1 MYKEK
6 NPALSKKYCEKKA
19 DFLNKKKQTTGSGM
33 QNQSKKGAFSNEW
46 TEKVREATD
55 MVDLVSEYLT
65 LKKKGKNFLGLC
77 PFHQEKTPSF
87 SVSPEKGVYH
97 CFGCGKGG
105 DVFNFVMEVEHF
117 SFPEAL
123 RYLAR
128 KANIN
133 LPEKRDKK
141 EMDYYERLYQ
151 AVSVSQEYFRQSL
164 LNEKTSAEGWAYLNR
179 RGVAREMIEMFQM
192 GYAPMSWEGV
202 IDFGKRAGVSV
213 DALAIAGLAV
223 KKDSMLRIPTGT
235 GYYDRFRRRFTFP
248 IQNISGRIV
257 AFGGRAVNP
266 KDQPKYLNCPE
277 TPIYKKGKELFG
289 LAVTKE
295 EIRRTKTAILVEGY
309 IDLISL
315 YQRGI
320 LNVAA
325 ALGTAFTAEQAIL
338 LARFAENVLIIFD
351 RDAAGESAVFRA
363 VEHLYDAGL
372 NVQVVQLPPGDDPDS
387 FVRDHGKEGF
397 DALILQSMSYL
408 EFQKRRIGGNFG
420 ALVPSEQEKVLL
432 DLAGI
437 SNRMRDDGRSLLFLE
452 DAARILDF
460 DFRLL
465 ERYSRRLR
473 KSSAPAVEK
482 RQVAEPSD
490 LEGDFLALL
499 ISHPELL
506 AGSSGEWLE
515 YFAKPDAFSLFE
527 VLLERH
533 VQGLKIGFDV
543 LMTELPED
551 KFHPYLLV
559 LSQRDLGEAEPKQL
573 LKDYVNK
580 LTERKR
586 NQRVRELK
594 QLLMEAEKAADENRA
609 RELVSE
615 LDRIIR

>member
-1 MYKEK
+1 
-6 NPALSKKYCEKKA
+6 
-19 DFLNKKKQTTGSGM
+19 M
-33 QNQSKKGAFSNEW
+33 QNQAKKGNLSNEW

-55 MVDLVSEYLT
+55 IVDLVSEYLT

-97 CFGCGKGG
+97 CFGCSKGG
-105 DVFNFVMEVEHF
+105 DIFNFVMEVEHL
-117 SFPEAL
+117 SFPETL

-128 KANIN
+128 KANIS

-141 EMDYYERLYQ
+141 EMDYYEKLYF
-151 AVSVSQEYFRQSL
+151 AVSAAQEYFRESL

-179 RGVAREMIEMFQM
+179 RGVTREMIETFQI

-202 IDFGKRAGVSV
+202 IDFGKKKGVAMDS
-213 DALAIAGLAV
+213 LAIAGLAV

-295 EIRRTKTAILVEGY
+295 EIRKSKTAILVEGY

-338 LARFAENVLIIFD
+338 LARFAENVIIIFD

-363 VEHLYDAGL
+363 VENLYDAGL

-397 DALILQSMSYL
+397 DELIKQSLSYL
-408 EFQKRRIGGNFG
+408 EFQKKRIGGTLK
-420 ALVPSEQEKVLL
+420 ALPPSEQEKVLL
-432 DLAGI
+432 ELAGI
-437 SNRMRDDGRSLLFLE
+437 SNRMRDDARSVLFLQE
-452 DAARILDF
+452 AAQIMDF
-460 DFRLL
+460 DFRLM
-465 ERYSRRLR
+465 ERYSKRLR
-473 KSSAPAVEK
+473 KASAPAAEK
-482 RQVAEPSD
+482 GQLSAPSD

-499 ISHPELL
+499 ISKPELL

-515 YFAKPDAFSLFE
+515 YFSKPDSFSLFE
-527 VLLERH
+527 TLLERH

-551 KFHPYLLV
+551 KFHSYLLV
-559 LSQRDLGEAEPKQL
+559 LSQRDMGDADSKQL
-573 LKDYVNK
+573 LTDYVNK
-580 LTERKR
+580 LSDRKK

-594 QLLMEAEKAADENRA
+594 QLLMQAEKSSDENRA

-615 LDRIIR
+615 LDKIIR

>member
-1 MYKEK
+1 MQ
-6 NPALSKKYCEKKA
+6 N
-19 DFLNKKKQTTGSGM
+19 NKKGSVSG
-33 QNQSKKGAFSNEW
+33 EW
-46 TEKVREATD
+46 VDKVREATD
-55 MVDLVSEYLT
+55 VVDIVSEYLT

-105 DVFNFVMEVEHF
+105 DVFNFVMDLEHF

-128 KANIN
+128 KANID
-133 LPEKRDKK
+133 LPDKRDKK
-141 EMDYYERLYQ
+141 ELDYYEKLYL
-151 AVSVSQEYFRQSL
+151 AVSVAQDYFRESL
-164 LNEKTSAEGWAYLNR
+164 EDEKISGEGWFYLNR
-179 RGVAREMIEMFQM
+179 RGVTREMIDTFQI
-192 GYAPMSWEGV
+192 GYAPMFWEGM
-202 IDFGKRAGVSV
+202 IDYGKKKGISL
-213 DALAIAGLAV
+213 DTLTIAGLAV
-223 KKDSMLRIPTGT
+223 KKDSMLRIPTQSGH
-235 GYYDRFRRRFTFP
+235 YDRFRRRFIFP

-289 LAVTKE
+289 LAITKE
-295 EIRRTKTAILVEGY
+295 EIRKSKTAILVEGY

-320 LNVAA
+320 FNVAA
-325 ALGTAFTAEQAIL
+325 SLGTAFTAEQAIL
-338 LARFAENVLIIFD
+338 LARFAENVIIIFD

-397 DALILQSMSYL
+397 DELLKQTLTYL
-408 EFQKRRIGGNFG
+408 EFRKKQVGSFG
-420 ALVPSEQEKVLL
+420 TLSASEQEKVLL

-437 SNRMRDDGRSLLFLE
+437 ANRMRDDARSLLFLE
-452 DAARILDF
+452 GSAKMMDF

-465 ERYSRRLR
+465 ERYVKRLR
-473 KSSAPAVEK
+473 KANDQ
-482 RQVAEPSD
+482 QVAKSEIAGPSD
-490 LEGDFLALL
+490 MEGDFLALL

-515 YFAKPDAFSLFE
+515 FFSKADSYALFE
-527 VLLERH
+527 TLLERH
-533 VQGLKIGFDV
+533 VQGGKIGFDV
-543 LMTELPED
+543 LMSELPEE
-551 KFHPYLLV
+551 KFHSYLLV

-573 LKDYVNK
+573 LSDYVNR
-580 LTERKR
+580 LNERKK
-586 NQRVRELK
+586 NQRIKELK
-594 QLLMEAEKAADENRA
+594 HLLMEAEKAADEARA
-609 RELVSE
+609 KELTSE
-615 LDRIIR
+615 LDKIFR

>member
-1 MYKEK
+1 
-6 NPALSKKYCEKKA
+6 
-19 DFLNKKKQTTGSGM
+19 M
-33 QNQSKKGAFSNEW
+33 QNQTKKGNLSNEW

-55 MVDLVSEYLT
+55 IVDLVSEYLT

-133 LPEKRDKK
+133 LPEKRDKQ
-141 EMDYYERLYQ
+141 EPDYYERLYL
-151 AVSVSQEYFRQSL
+151 AVSTAQEYFRESL
-164 LNEKTSAEGWAYLNR
+164 MDTKRAAEGWAYLNR
-179 RGVAREMIEMFQM
+179 RGVTREMIDTFQI
-192 GYAPMSWEGV
+192 GYAPMNWEG
-202 IDFGKRAGVSV
+202 IIEFGRKRGVTMDS
-213 DALAIAGLAV
+213 LAIAGLAV
-223 KKDSMLRIPTGT
+223 KKDSMLRIPTGS

-295 EIRRTKTAILVEGY
+295 EIRRSKTAILVEGY

-325 ALGTAFTAEQAIL
+325 ALGTAFTAEQAVL
-338 LARFAENVLIIFD
+338 LARFAENVVIIFD

-363 VEHLYDAGL
+363 VENLYDAGL

-397 DALILQSMSYL
+397 DGLIKQAMSYL
-408 EFQKRRIGGNFG
+408 EFQKKRVGGS
-420 ALVPSEQEKVLL
+420 LRTLSPSEQEKVLL

-437 SNRMRDDGRSLLFLE
+437 SNRMRDDARSLLFLE
-452 DAARILDF
+452 EAARILDF
-460 DFRLL
+460 DFRLM
-465 ERYSRRLR
+465 ERYSKRLR
-473 KSSAPAVEK
+473 KAGSLAAEK
-482 RQVAEPSD
+482 PQLAAPSD
-490 LEGDFLALL
+490 MEGDFLALL
-499 ISHPELL
+499 ISKPELL
-506 AGSSGEWLE
+506 AGSSAEWLE
-515 YFAKPDAFSLFE
+515 YFSKPESVALFE
-527 VLLERH
+527 ILLERH
-533 VQGLKIGFDV
+533 VQGQKIGFDV

-551 KFHPYLLV
+551 KFHSHLLV
-559 LSQRDLGEAEPKQL
+559 LSQRDLGEADSKQL
-573 LKDYVNK
+573 LSDYVNK
-580 LTERKR
+580 LASRKK

-615 LDRIIR
+615 LDKIIR

>member
-1 MYKEK
+1 
-6 NPALSKKYCEKKA
+6 
-19 DFLNKKKQTTGSGM
+19 M
-33 QNQSKKGAFSNEW
+33 QNQTKKGVLSNEW

-55 MVDLVSEYLT
+55 LVDLVSEYLT

-105 DVFNFVMEVEHF
+105 DIFNFVMEVEHF

-128 KANIN
+128 KANIS

-141 EMDYYERLYQ
+141 EMDYYEKLYH
-151 AVSVSQEYFRQSL
+151 AVSTAQDYFRESL
-164 LNEKTSAEGWAYLNR
+164 LDEKTSAEGWAYLNR
-179 RGVAREMIEMFQM
+179 RGVAREMIETFQI

-202 IDFGKRAGVSV
+202 IDFGKKNGVAIDS
-213 DALAIAGLAV
+213 LAIAGLAV
-223 KKDSMLRIPTGT
+223 KKDTMLRIPTGT

-277 TPIYKKGKELFG
+277 TPIYKKGKELYG
-289 LAVTKE
+289 LAITKE
-295 EIRRTKTAILVEGY
+295 EIRKTKTAILVEGY
-309 IDLISL
+309 IDLVSL

-325 ALGTAFTAEQAIL
+325 ALGTAFTAEQAVL
-338 LARFAENVLIIFD
+338 LARFAENVVIIFD

-363 VEHLYDAGL
+363 VENLYDAGL

-397 DALILQSMSYL
+397 DELLKQSVDFL
-408 EFQKRRIGGNFG
+408 HFKKKQIGVEVSSLPG
-420 ALVPSEQEKVLL
+420 VEQEKVFME
-432 DLAGI
+432 LAGI
-437 SNRMRDDGRSLLFLE
+437 SNRMRDEQRALEFLNQ
-452 DAARILDF
+452 AAHVLQADL
-460 DFRLL
+460 RLL
-465 ERYSRRLR
+465 ERHSRRFKKNAVTAAALG
-473 KSSAPAVEK
+473 APAP
-482 RQVAEPSD
+482 AD

-515 YFAKPDAFSLFE
+515 YFAKHDSFSLFE
-527 VLLERH
+527 VLLGRH
-533 VQGLKIGFDV
+533 VQGQKIGFDV

-559 LSQRDLGEAEPKQL
+559 LSQRDLGEADPKQL
-573 LKDYVNK
+573 LTDYVNK
-580 LTERKR
+580 LGERKK

-615 LDRIIR
+615 LDKIIR

>member
-1 MYKEK
+1 
-6 NPALSKKYCEKKA
+6 
-19 DFLNKKKQTTGSGM
+19 M
-33 QNQSKKGAFSNEW
+33 QNQAKKGNLSNEW

-55 MVDLVSEYLT
+55 LVDLVSEYLT

-105 DVFNFVMEVEHF
+105 DVFNFVMEVEHL
-117 SFPEAL
+117 SFPETL

-128 KANIN
+128 KANIT

-141 EMDYYERLYQ
+141 ELDYYERLYL
-151 AVSVSQEYFRQSL
+151 AVSTAQEYFRESL
-164 LNEKTSAEGWAYLNR
+164 MDEKTAAEGWAYLNR
-179 RGVAREMIEMFQM
+179 RGVIREMIDTFQI

-202 IDFGKRAGVSV
+202 IEFGRKKGVTMDS
-213 DALAIAGLAV
+213 LAIAGLAV

-277 TPIYKKGKELFG
+277 TPVYKKGKELFG

-295 EIRRTKTAILVEGY
+295 EIRKSKTAVLVEGY

-338 LARFAENVLIIFD
+338 LARFAENVIIIFD

-363 VEHLYDAGL
+363 VENLYDAGL

-387 FVRDHGKEGF
+387 FIRDHGKEGF
-397 DALILQSMSYL
+397 DQLIQQSLSYL
-408 EFQKRRIGGNFG
+408 EFQKKRIGG
-420 ALVPSEQEKVLL
+420 ALRVLPPSEQEKVLL
-432 DLAGI
+432 ELAGI
-437 SNRMRDDGRSLLFLE
+437 SNRMRDDARSLLFLE
-452 DAARILDF
+452 DAARTLDF
-460 DFRLL
+460 DFRLM
-465 ERYSRRLR
+465 ERYSKRLR
-473 KSSAPAVEK
+473 KASAPAAEK
-482 RQVAEPSD
+482 AQLAAPSD

-499 ISHPELL
+499 ISKPELL
-506 AGSSGEWLE
+506 AGSSGDWLE
-515 YFAKPDAFSLFE
+515 YFSKPDSFSLFE
-527 VLLERH
+527 TLLERH

-543 LMTELPED
+543 LMNELPED
-551 KFHPYLLV
+551 KFHSYLLV
-559 LSQRDLGEAEPKQL
+559 LSQRDLGEADPKQL
-573 LKDYVNK
+573 LTDYVNK
-580 LTERKR
+580 LADRKK
-586 NQRVRELK
+586 NQRVQELK
-594 QLLMEAEKAADENRA
+594 QLLMQAEKSADETRA

-615 LDRIIR
+615 LDKIIR

>member
-1 MYKEK
+1 
-6 NPALSKKYCEKKA
+6 
-19 DFLNKKKQTTGSGM
+19 M
-33 QNQSKKGAFSNEW
+33 QNQNKKGALSNEW

-55 MVDLVSEYLT
+55 LVDLVSEYLT

-97 CFGCGKGG
+97 CFGCAKGG
-105 DVFNFVMEVEHF
+105 DIFNFVMDVEHF

-141 EMDYYERLYQ
+141 EMDYYERLYF
-151 AVSVSQEYFRQSL
+151 AVSAAQEYFHQSL
-164 LNEKTSAEGWAYLNR
+164 MDEKVAAEGWAYLNR
-179 RGVAREMIEMFQM
+179 RGVAREMIDTFQI

-202 IDFGKRAGVSV
+202 IDFGRKNGVTIDS
-213 DALAIAGLAV
+213 LAIAGLAV
-223 KKDSMLRIPTGT
+223 KKDTMLRIPTGT

-289 LAVTKE
+289 LAITKE
-295 EIRRTKTAILVEGY
+295 EIRRSKTAILVEGY

-325 ALGTAFTAEQAIL
+325 ALGTAFTAEQAVL
-338 LARFAENVLIIFD
+338 LARFAENVVIIFD

-363 VEHLYDAGL
+363 VENLYDAG
-372 NVQVVQLPPGDDPDS
+372 VSVKVVQLPPGDDPDS

-397 DALILQSMSYL
+397 DELLKQSL
-408 EFQKRRIGGNFG
+408 DFLHFKKKQIGVEVSSLPG
-420 ALVPSEQEKVLL
+420 VEQEKVFME
-432 DLAGI
+432 LAGI
-437 SNRMRDDGRSLLFLE
+437 SNRMRDEQRALEFLNQ
-452 DAARILDF
+452 AAHVLQADL
-460 DFRLL
+460 RLL
-465 ERYSRRLR
+465 ERHSRRFKKAAVTAAALG
-473 KSSAPAVEK
+473 AP
-482 RQVAEPSD
+482 EPAD

-515 YFAKPDAFSLFE
+515 CFGKHDSLALFE
-527 VLLERH
+527 ILLERH
-533 VQGLKIGFDV
+533 VQGQKIGFDV

-551 KFHPYLLV
+551 KLHSYLLV
-559 LSQRDLGEAEPKQL
+559 LSQWDLGDADPAQL
-573 LKDYVNK
+573 LTDYVNK
-580 LTERKR
+580 LSERKK
-586 NQRVRELK
+586 NLRVRELK
-594 QLLMEAEKAADENRA
+594 QLLMEAEKAADEAKA
-609 RELVSE
+609 RELFSE
-615 LDRIIR
+615 LDKIFR

>member
-1 MYKEK
+1 
-6 NPALSKKYCEKKA
+6 
-19 DFLNKKKQTTGSGM
+19 M
-33 QNQSKKGAFSNEW
+33 QNQTKKGVLSNEW

-55 MVDLVSEYLT
+55 IVDLVSEYLT

-77 PFHQEKTPSF
+77 LFHQEKTPSF

-105 DVFNFVMEVEHF
+105 DVFNFVMEVEHL
-117 SFPEAL
+117 SFPETL

-128 KANIN
+128 KANIT

-141 EMDYYERLYQ
+141 ELDYYERLYL
-151 AVSVSQEYFRQSL
+151 AVSTAQEYFRESL
-164 LNEKTSAEGWAYLNR
+164 LDEKTAAEGWAYLNR
-179 RGVAREMIEMFQM
+179 RGVAREMIDTFQI
-192 GYAPMSWEGV
+192 GYAPMSWEG
-202 IDFGKRAGVSV
+202 IIEFGRKRGVTMDS
-213 DALAIAGLAV
+213 LAIAGLAV

-295 EIRRTKTAILVEGY
+295 EIRKTKTAILVEGY

-325 ALGTAFTAEQAIL
+325 ALGTAFTAEQAVL
-338 LARFAENVLIIFD
+338 LARFAENVIIIFD

-363 VEHLYDAGL
+363 VENLYDAGL

-397 DALILQSMSYL
+397 DELIKQSLSYL
-408 EFQKRRIGGNFG
+408 EFQKKRIGG
-420 ALVPSEQEKVLL
+420 ALRVLPPSEQEKVLL
-432 DLAGI
+432 ELAGI
-437 SNRMRDDGRSLLFLE
+437 SNRMRDDARSLLFLE
-452 DAARILDF
+452 DAARTLDF
-460 DFRLL
+460 DFRLM
-465 ERYSRRLR
+465 ERYSKRLR
-473 KSSAPAVEK
+473 KSSAPAAEK
-482 RQVAEPSD
+482 AQLSAPSD

-499 ISHPELL
+499 ISKPELL
-506 AGSSGEWLE
+506 AGSSAEWLE
-515 YFAKPDAFSLFE
+515 YFSKQDSFTLFE
-527 VLLERH
+527 TLLERH

-543 LMTELPED
+543 LMSELPED

-559 LSQRDLGEAEPKQL
+559 LSQRDLGDADPKQL
-573 LKDYVNK
+573 LTDYVNK
-580 LTERKR
+580 LADRRK
-586 NQRVRELK
+586 NQRVHELK
-594 QLLMEAEKAADENRA
+594 QLLMQAEKSADENRA

-615 LDRIIR
+615 LDKIIR